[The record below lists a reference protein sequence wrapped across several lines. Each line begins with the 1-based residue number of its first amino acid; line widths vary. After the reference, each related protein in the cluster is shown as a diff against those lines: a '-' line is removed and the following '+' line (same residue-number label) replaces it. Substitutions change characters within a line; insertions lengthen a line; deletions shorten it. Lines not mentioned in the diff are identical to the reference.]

1 MAGQITGIPQTTNGY
16 SVHRTRQNVLREQV
30 LAQFRQKSR
39 EIAPLVQQARMPAQ
53 PGPPPKGS
61 MLDVYA

>member
-1 MAGQITGIPQTTNGY
+1 MAGQISRLPQTNDGY
-16 SVHRTRQNVLREQV
+16 NVHRARQNALREQV

-39 EIAPLVQQARMPAQ
+39 EIAPLVSQARMPLQA
-53 PGPPPKGS
+53 GPPPKGS